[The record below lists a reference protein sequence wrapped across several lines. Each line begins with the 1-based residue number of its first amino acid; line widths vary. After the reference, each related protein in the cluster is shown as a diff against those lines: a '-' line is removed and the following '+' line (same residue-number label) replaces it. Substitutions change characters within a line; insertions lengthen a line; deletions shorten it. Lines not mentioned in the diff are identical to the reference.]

1 MSRQMV
7 LNGFMMS
14 TGHHEASWRLPESD
28 PMVNR
33 EVAHYQDLA
42 RIAERGRLDSVSFAD
57 SPSIMSDPAR
67 RPSEVLDPVVL
78 LSAMAVATE
87 RIGLVATASTTY
99 EAPYNLARR
108 FATLDAISHG
118 RAGWNVVTSADLDA
132 EANFGSLDAP
142 TYAAR
147 YRRAKEFLEVVLGLW
162 GGWEDDAIVAD
173 RGSGVFADPAKV
185 HALDHVGNH
194 FRVRGQLNVG
204 RSEQGWP
211 VIVQSD
217 SSIPG
222 IALAAS
228 CAETVFTAQQAV
240 EEGRAFYAELKAET
254 LRVGRNPEHLKIL
267 QGIMPIIGGT
277 QAEARDIERTLDDL
291 VVLDHPLHR
300 LAEDIGVPTG
310 QLDLDAP
317 LPENIRPV
325 SEFEGNKARYGLT
338 VELAHREHLTV
349 RQLLLRLGRGRD
361 HRSVV
366 GTPEQVADTIEEWF
380 LTEAADGFN
389 VMPAVLPSG
398 LEAFVDH
405 VVPILQRRGL
415 FRREYAGATL
425 RDHYRLPVP
434 PSTRSSVALEDA
446 G

>member
-33 EVAHYQDLA
+33 EVAHYQELA

-57 SPSIMSDPAR
+57 SPSIISDPAR

-87 RIGLVATASTTY
+87 RIGLVATGSTTY

-118 RAGWNVVTSADLDA
+118 RAGWNAVTSADLDA

-194 FRVRGQLNVG
+194 FRVRGPLNVG

-217 SSIPG
+217 SSDTRHRSRGFVRRNRVHGAAGRRGRPG
-222 IALAAS
+222 VLRR
-228 CAETVFTAQQAV
+228 AQGRDP
-240 EEGRAFYAELKAET
+240 EGR
-254 LRVGRNPEHLKIL
+254 P
-267 QGIMPIIGGT
+267 
-277 QAEARDIERTLDDL
+277 
-291 VVLDHPLHR
+291 
-300 LAEDIGVPTG
+300 
-310 QLDLDAP
+310 
-317 LPENIRPV
+317 
-325 SEFEGNKARYGLT
+325 
-338 VELAHREHLTV
+338 
-349 RQLLLRLGRGRD
+349 
-361 HRSVV
+361 
-366 GTPEQVADTIEEWF
+366 
-380 LTEAADGFN
+380 
-389 VMPAVLPSG
+389 
-398 LEAFVDH
+398 
-405 VVPILQRRGL
+405 
-415 FRREYAGATL
+415 
-425 RDHYRLPVP
+425 
-434 PSTRSSVALEDA
+434 
-446 G
+446 

>member
-1 MSRQMV
+1 
-7 LNGFMMS
+7 
-14 TGHHEASWRLPESD
+14 
-28 PMVNR
+28 
-33 EVAHYQDLA
+33 
-42 RIAERGRLDSVSFAD
+42 
-57 SPSIMSDPAR
+57 
-67 RPSEVLDPVVL
+67 
-78 LSAMAVATE
+78 
-87 RIGLVATASTTY
+87 
-99 EAPYNLARR
+99 
-108 FATLDAISHG
+108 
-118 RAGWNVVTSADLDA
+118 VVTSADLDA
-132 EANFGSLDAP
+132 EANFGSLDTP

-173 RGSGVFADPAKV
+173 RGTGVFADPAKV

-194 FRVRGQLNVG
+194 FQVRGPLNVG

-254 LRVGRNPEHLKIL
+254 LRVGRNPDHLIVL

-277 QAEARDIERTLDDL
+277 QTEAREIERTLDDL
-291 VVLDHPLHR
+291 VVLDHPLRR
-300 LAEDIGVPTG
+300 LADDIGIPTV
-310 QLDLDAP
+310 QIDQDAP

-338 VELAHREHLTV
+338 VELARREHLTV
-349 RQLLLRLGRGRD
+349 RQLLLRLGRGRG

-366 GTPEQVADTIEEWF
+366 GTPEQVADTMEEWF

-405 VVPILQRRGL
+405 VVPIQQRRGL

-425 RDHYRLPVP
+425 RDHYGLPVP
-434 PSTRSSVALEDA
+434 PGTRSSVALEDA